1 MKIKCSLLLIAVIV
15 VSAGS
20 ATLFAQDAA
29 NTGSSKG
36 TPWLEGVTIGEH
48 PTELSPVLPMKIYLE
63 NGEAIPATLTE
74 DVPITLVAD
83 TAIFDPAPPVE
94 YNGVEI
100 PNPLWVRNAA
110 VSWFFI
116 DWETNKNTSA
126 SSTQQLALNQMVV
139 TPVRPT
145 GKGAITCH
153 IGRKMRYDLSEPGKT
168 KGTFANSS
176 VGQDVRVL
184 DITPPTCGLEI
195 SVKGGR
201 SGTFWV
207 AENPPNK
214 YPLPKLADVYF
225 SGALVNELAVD
236 EILAVQGLQLGLGMV
251 VTPERAA
258 ISVPADAV
266 LNIKVNGEDN
276 YKLDTGKLKY
286 GICSG
291 AGGEPTPI
299 SAINSAEIKLSDL
312 KMPDN
317 PYLYVD
323 ATDLAGN
330 RQVLF
335 VPLKIK

>member
-1 MKIKCSLLLIAVIV
+1 MKTKYSLLLIAIIVI
-15 VSAGS
+15 SSGS
-20 ATLFAQDAA
+20 VALLAQDGKAA
-29 NTGSSKG
+29 NSSKDA
-36 TPWLEGVTIGEH
+36 PWLEGVTIGPH
-48 PTELSPVLPMKIYLE
+48 PTELSPVLPMKIYME

-74 DVPITLVAD
+74 DVPVTLVAD
-83 TAIFDPAPPVE
+83 TAIFAPEPPIE
-94 YNGVEI
+94 ANGEVI
-100 PNPLWVRNAA
+100 PNPKWIRNAA

-126 SSTQQLALNQMVV
+126 STSQQLALNQMVV
-139 TPVRPT
+139 TPLKPT

-153 IGRKMRYDLSEPGKT
+153 IGRKMRYDLPEPGKT

-176 VGQDVRVL
+176 VAKDVRVL

-195 SVKGGR
+195 SVKDGQ

-225 SGALVNELAVD
+225 SGALVKESDPD
-236 EILAVQGLQLGLGMV
+236 EIITVQGLELGLGMV
-251 VTPERAA
+251 VALEQAA
-258 ISVPADAV
+258 INVPADAV
-266 LNIKVNGEDN
+266 LSIRVNGEDN
-276 YKLDTGKLKY
+276 YKLDSSKLKY

-291 AGGEPTPI
+291 AGGEPTPV
-299 SAINSAEIKLSDL
+299 SAINATEIALADL
-312 KMPDN
+312 KIPEH
-317 PYLYVD
+317 PYLYID
-323 ATDLAGN
+323 ASDTTGN